1 MARLLQVNP
10 VLRTNTSTGRIMQ
23 EIGELAQETGWES
36 YVAFSRGRDG
46 LKLPCKLIK
55 VPVGS
60 RFSVAWHGVLTR
72 LFDRHGEGSRLA
84 TRRFIRTIER
94 IDPDVIHIHNVHG
107 YFLNYRIFLDWLSRC
122 GKPVVWT
129 VHDCWMYTGHCY
141 YYTAA
146 GCDRW
151 ETLCHDCPQ
160 RREFP
165 RSLIFDRSS
174 QSYRKKAAAFTSI
187 PRELL
192 TVVPVS
198 RWLRDEMS
206 RSFMKDSRFKVI
218 HNGIDLSVFKPSD
231 DAAVRREYALGE
243 RHIILGV
250 ASIWSREKGLDDFV
264 SLAGMIDGG
273 SEVIVLV
280 GVSEEQKAALPDGIA
295 CIRRTS
301 DVHQLAALYSSA
313 VAFVNPTWQDNYP
326 TVNLEAIA
334 SGTPV
339 VTYRTGG
346 SPESVVEG
354 ETGTVVAR
362 GDVQGLLDA
371 VRAFESADREAL
383 RCRCRG
389 YAEANFDKQERYR
402 EYLKLYEDITVR

>member
-1 MARLLQVNP
+1 MARLLQINP
-10 VLRTNTSTGRIMQ
+10 VLRPDTSTGRIMQ
-23 EIGELAQETGWES
+23 EIGELAQESGWES
-36 YVAFSRGRDG
+36 YVAYSRGRDG
-46 LKLPCKLIK
+46 LKLPCRLVK

-60 RFSVAWHGVLTR
+60 RLSVVWHGMLTR
-72 LFDRHGEGSRLA
+72 LFDMHGEGSRLA
-84 TRRFIRTIER
+84 TKRFIREIGR

-107 YFLNYRIFLDWLSRC
+107 YFLNYRMFLDWLSRC

-146 GCDRW
+146 GCNRW

-165 RSLIFDRSS
+165 RSLIFDRSA
-174 QSYRKKAAAFTSI
+174 QSYRKKAEAITSI

-198 RWLRDEMS
+198 AWLRDEMS
-206 RSFMKDSRFKVI
+206 RSFMKDFRFKVI

-231 DAAVRREYALGE
+231 DAAVRREYALGK
-243 RHIILGV
+243 RYVILGV
-250 ASIWSREKGLDDFV
+250 ASIWSREKGLDDFAV
-264 SLAGMIDGG
+264 LSGMIDGG

-280 GVSEEQKAALPDGIA
+280 GVNDGQKAALPEGIV

-301 DVHQLAALYSSA
+301 DVHQLAALYSCAS
-313 VAFVNPTWQDNYP
+313 AFVNPTWQDNYP

-334 SGTPV
+334 CGTPV

-383 RCRCRG
+383 RRSCRE

-402 EYLKLYEDITVR
+402 EYLKLYEDIAVR